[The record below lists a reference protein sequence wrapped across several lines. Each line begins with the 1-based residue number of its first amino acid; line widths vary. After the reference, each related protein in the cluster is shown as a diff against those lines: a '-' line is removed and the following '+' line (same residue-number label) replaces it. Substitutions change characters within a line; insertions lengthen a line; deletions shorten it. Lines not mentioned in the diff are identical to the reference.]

1 MIPLIDTHCHL
12 LAGLDDG
19 PATQEEALAM
29 CRLAYADGTRMAA
42 ATAHQNDRWPD
53 VTPERIRSSWNLLVR
68 SLQDAAI
75 PLLVFPCAEVMVHP
89 DIETAWADG
98 HLLGVAGQHRY
109 LLMEMPHGCF
119 VDLEAT
125 VRGLTTQ
132 GVRPILAHPE
142 RHEELLH
149 EAGQMERLIEAGC
162 LVQVSSSSVTLP
174 RNRTDAK
181 ARKGLVPARHRPLSR
196 LGRPLVHQASAA
208 DGGSVSADPAMG
220 RPRRRRSRVQHIRH
234 GHFARIAVP
243 STQAGAEANN
253 VVGQILVGA
262 RKKPSAEDISE
273 RKR

>member
-29 CRLAYADGTRMAA
+29 CRLAYAEGTRMAA

-53 VTPERIRSSWNLLVR
+53 VTPQRIRSSCNLLVR
-68 SLQDAAI
+68 SLHDAGI

-89 DIETAWADG
+89 DIETAWTDG
-98 HLLGVAGQHRY
+98 HLLGVAGQRSY

-125 VRGLTTQ
+125 VRGLVAQ

-149 EAGQMERLIEAGC
+149 ETGQMERLIEAGC
-162 LVQVSSSSVTLP
+162 LVQVSSSSVTRP

-181 ARKGLVPARHRPLSR
+181 ALKDWFQRGIVHCLGSDGHSSTKRPPRMAAAYQQIQQWAGHAVADRVCSTFGMAILQGLSLKLPRPEPREVRWFAGWWQKSFS
-196 LGRPLVHQASAA
+196 GRNL
-208 DGGSVSADPAMG
+208 M
-220 RPRRRRSRVQHIRH
+220 
-234 GHFARIAVP
+234 
-243 STQAGAEANN
+243 
-253 VVGQILVGA
+253 
-262 RKKPSAEDISE
+262 
-273 RKR
+273 